1 MNYGT
6 LLISKA
12 IEANDPNALL
22 RFNVSEADFQTQGER
37 KAFRY
42 VMDYAE
48 KHRGQAPTAEMLANE
63 VEDFQPD
70 FSIEASYDYLAK
82 NLKDRAAER
91 EFIELMNGRMDPET
105 NRQVQEPQLEKRFIE
120 AQKSGDMG
128 KFFEWLTG
136 QAESLKMRTNVRNA
150 VGTDIKRDIDK
161 FKIEYENRKAGE
173 SFRIWRSKFDFINRA
188 MGGYV
193 SSNVYVIYGKPGRG
207 KSAIALEEVINCAM
221 QGANVLIWSMEMGW
235 YEVLVRLY
243 VSISGEFGIDK
254 NPLEGVDM
262 ERDIGYLGPGG
273 FNSRDV
279 RQGKLSDEF
288 EEGFMEFLD
297 RLNEIIPGNITV
309 RAVDDEDFGSRSLR
323 DLKSDII
330 ETKADVVLV
339 DPFYY
344 LDYEANTSKT
354 AGGDAA
360 NTSQKLRRLAGHT
373 KATIFALT
381 QADEDDEKAGD
392 NGERELNLPQRKG
405 VKKTKALLED
415 AALLIAV
422 DTNAKEG
429 RGLIGLNKGRDGGEG
444 EVAEIIYL
452 PQIGVVKQPET
463 GVGAADVF
471 EF

>member
-1 MNYGT
+1 MQYGT

-48 KHRGQAPTAEMLANE
+48 KHRGQAPTAEMVANE
-63 VEDFQPD
+63 VPEFQPD
-70 FSIEASYDYLAK
+70 FNIEASYDYLAK

-91 EFIELMNGRMDPET
+91 EFIELMNGRIDPET

-136 QAESLKMRTNVRNA
+136 QAESLKMRTSVRNS

-161 FKIEYENRKAGE
+161 FKAEYENRKAGE
-173 SFRIWRSKFDFINRA
+173 SFRIWRSKFDFVNKA

-193 SSNVYVIYGKPGRG
+193 SSNVYVIYGKSGRG
-207 KSAIALEEVINCAM
+207 KSAVSLEEVTNCAM

-243 VSISGEFGIDK
+243 VSISGTMGVTTATLD
-254 NPLEGVDM
+254 GVDM
-262 ERDIGYLGPGG
+262 EAG

-288 EEGFMEFLD
+288 EAGFMEFLD

-309 RAVDDEDFGSRSLR
+309 RAVDDEDFGSRTLR

-373 KATIFALT
+373 KTTIFALT
-381 QADEDDEKAGD
+381 QADEDDEKETEDGA
-392 NGERELNLPQRKG
+392 RELKLPQRKD

-452 PQIGVVKQPET
+452 PQIGVVKQPEM
-463 GVGAADVF
+463 GAGAADVF

>member
-22 RFNVSEADFQTQGER
+22 RFNVSESDFQTQGER

-48 KHRGQAPTAEMLANE
+48 KYRGQAPTAEMVANE
-63 VEDFQPD
+63 VPDFQPD
-70 FSIEASYDYLAK
+70 FNIEASYDYLAK

-91 EFIELMNGRMDPET
+91 EFIELMNGRIDPET
-105 NRQVQEPQLEKRFIE
+105 DRQVQEPQLEKRFIE

-136 QAESLKMRTNVRNA
+136 QAESLKMRTNVRNS

-161 FKIEYENRKAGE
+161 FKAEYENRKAGE
-173 SFRIWRSKFDFINRA
+173 SFRIWRSKFDFVNKA

-193 SSNVYVIYGKPGRG
+193 SSNVYVIYGKSGRG
-207 KSAIALEEVINCAM
+207 KSAVSLEEVTNCAM

-243 VSISGEFGIDK
+243 VSISGTMGVTTATLD
-254 NPLEGVDM
+254 GVDM
-262 ERDIGYLGPGG
+262 EAG

-288 EEGFMEFLD
+288 EAGFMEFLD
-297 RLNEIIPGNITV
+297 RLNEVIPGNITV
-309 RAVDDEDFGSRSLR
+309 RAVDDEDFGSRTLR

-373 KATIFALT
+373 KTTIFALT
-381 QADEDDEKAGD
+381 QADEDDEKETEDGA
-392 NGERELNLPQRKG
+392 RELKLPQRKD

-463 GVGAADVF
+463 GAGAADVF

>member
-22 RFNVSEADFQTQGER
+22 RFNIAENDLPTQGER

-42 VMDYAE
+42 VMQYAE
-48 KHRGQAPTAEMLANE
+48 QHRGQAPTAEMVANE
-63 VEDFQPD
+63 VPDFQPD
-70 FSIEASYDYLAK
+70 FNIEASWDYLAK
-82 NLKDRAAER
+82 NLKEQAAER
-91 EFIELMNGRMDPET
+91 QFIELVSGRIDPET
-105 NRQVQEPQLEKRFIE
+105 GRQVQEPQLEKRFIE

-128 KFFEWLTG
+128 SFFEWLTE
-136 QAESLKMRTNVRNA
+136 QAESLKMRTNVRNS

-161 FKIEYENRKAGE
+161 FKAEYENRKAGE

-193 SSNVYVIYGKPGRG
+193 SSNVYVIYGKSGRG
-207 KSAIALEEVINCAM
+207 KSAIALEEVVNCAM

-243 VSISGEFGIDK
+243 VSISGS
-254 NPLEGVDM
+254 LGVTTATLNGVNM
-262 ERDIGYLGPGG
+262 EAG

-279 RQGKLSDEF
+279 RQGNLNEEF
-288 EEGFMEFLD
+288 EAGFMEFLGQ
-297 RLNEIIPGNITV
+297 LNEILPGNITV
-309 RAVDDEDFGSRSLR
+309 RAVDDEDFNSRTLR

-381 QADEDDEKAGD
+381 QADEEDEKDSEDGS
-392 NGERELNLPQRKG
+392 RELKLPQRKG

-429 RGLIGLNKGRDGGEG
+429 RGMIGLNKGRDGGEG
-444 EVAEIIYL
+444 ESAEIIYL
-452 PQIGVVKQPET
+452 PQIGVVKQPEA
-463 GVGAADVF
+463 GEAAAAQFDF
-471 EF
+471 

>member
-48 KHRGQAPTAEMLANE
+48 KYRGQAPTAEMVANE
-63 VEDFQPD
+63 VPDFQPD
-70 FSIEASYDYLAK
+70 FNIEASYDYLAK

-91 EFIELMNGRMDPET
+91 EFIELMNGRIDPET

-128 KFFEWLTG
+128 NFFEWLTG
-136 QAESLKMRTNVRNA
+136 QAESLKMRTNVRNS

-161 FKIEYENRKAGE
+161 FKTEYGNRKAGE

-193 SSNVYVIYGKPGRG
+193 SSNVYVIYGKSGRG
-207 KSAIALEEVINCAM
+207 KSAVSLEEVTNCAL

-243 VSISGEFGIDK
+243 VSISGTMGVTTATLD
-254 NPLEGVDM
+254 GVDM
-262 ERDIGYLGPGG
+262 EAG
-273 FNSRDV
+273 FNSQDV
-279 RQGKLSDEF
+279 KYAKLSEEF
-288 EEGFMEFLD
+288 EAGFMEFLE

-309 RAVDDEDFGSRSLR
+309 RGVDDEDFYSRSLQ

-344 LDYEANTSKT
+344 LDYERNTSKT

-360 NTSQKLRRLAGHT
+360 ETSKKLRRLAGTT
-373 KATIFALT
+373 KATIFAIT
-381 QADEDDEKAGD
+381 QADEDDEKREEDGS
-392 NGERELNLPQRKG
+392 RELNLPQRKA
-405 VKKTKALLED
+405 VSKTKALLHD
-415 AALLIAV
+415 AATLIAV

-463 GVGAADVF
+463 GVGAAAQF
-471 EF
+471 GF

>member
-48 KHRGQAPTAEMLANE
+48 KYRGQAPTAEMVANE
-63 VEDFQPD
+63 VPDFQPD
-70 FSIEASYDYLAK
+70 FNIEASYDYLAK
-82 NLKDRAAER
+82 NLKERAAER
-91 EFIELMNGRMDPET
+91 EFIELMNGRIDPET

-136 QAESLKMRTNVRNA
+136 QAESLKMRTNVRNS

-161 FKIEYENRKAGE
+161 FKAEYENRKAGE
-173 SFRIWRSKFDFINRA
+173 SFRIWRSKFDFVNKA

-193 SSNVYVIYGKPGRG
+193 SSNVYVIYGKSGRG
-207 KSAIALEEVINCAM
+207 KSAVSLEEVTNCAM

-243 VSISGEFGIDK
+243 VSISGTMGVTTATLD
-254 NPLEGVDM
+254 GVDM
-262 ERDIGYLGPGG
+262 EAG

-279 RQGKLSDEF
+279 RQGKLTDEF
-288 EEGFMEFLD
+288 EAGFMEFLD

-309 RAVDDEDFGSRSLR
+309 RAVDDEDFGSRTLR

-373 KATIFALT
+373 KTTIFALT
-381 QADEDDEKAGD
+381 QADEDDEKETEDGA
-392 NGERELNLPQRKG
+392 RELKLPQRKD

-452 PQIGVVKQPET
+452 PQIGVVKQPEM
-463 GVGAADVF
+463 GAGAADVF

>member
-12 IEANDPNALL
+12 IEANDPNVLL
-22 RFNVSEADFQTQGER
+22 RFNIAEDDFQTPGER

-42 VMDYAE
+42 LMQHAE
-48 KHRGQAPTAEMLANE
+48 EHRGQAPTAEMVSLE

-70 FSIEASYDYLAK
+70 FNIEASYDYLAK
-82 NLKDRAAER
+82 NLKEQAAER
-91 EFIELMNGRMDPET
+91 EFIELVSGRVDPET
-105 NRQVQEPQLEKRFIE
+105 QKQVKEPQLEKRFIE

-128 KFFEWLTG
+128 SFFEWLTN
-136 QAESLKMRTNVRNA
+136 QAESLKMRTSVRNA
-150 VGTDIKRDIDK
+150 IGTDIKRDIDK
-161 FKIEYENRKAGE
+161 FKAEYENRKAGE

-193 SSNVYVIYGKPGRG
+193 SSNVYVIYGKSGRG
-207 KSAIALEEVINCAM
+207 KSAIALEEVVNCAM

-243 VSISGEFGIDK
+243 VSISGSMGVTTATL
-254 NPLEGVDM
+254 NGVDM
-262 ERDIGYLGPGG
+262 EAG

-279 RQGKLSDEF
+279 RQGKLNDEF
-288 EEGFMEFLD
+288 EAGFMEFLG
-297 RLNEIIPGNITV
+297 RLNEILPGNITV
-309 RAVDDEDFGSRSLR
+309 RGVDDEDFGSRTLR

-381 QADEDDEKAGD
+381 QADEEDEKAAEDGT
-392 NGERELNLPQRKG
+392 RELKLSQRKD

-444 EVAEIIYL
+444 ESAEIIYL

-463 GVGAADVF
+463 GAEAAAQF
-471 EF
+471 GF

>member
-48 KHRGQAPTAEMLANE
+48 KYRGQAPTAEMVANE
-63 VEDFQPD
+63 VPDFQPD
-70 FSIEASYDYLAK
+70 FNIEASYDYLAK

-91 EFIELMNGRMDPET
+91 EFIELMNGRIDPET
-105 NRQVQEPQLEKRFIE
+105 DRQVQEPQLEKRFIE

-136 QAESLKMRTNVRNA
+136 QAESLKMRTNVRNS

-161 FKIEYENRKAGE
+161 FKAEYENRKAGE
-173 SFRIWRSKFDFINRA
+173 SFRIWRSKFDFVNKA

-193 SSNVYVIYGKPGRG
+193 SSNVYVIYGKSGRG
-207 KSAIALEEVINCAM
+207 KSAVSLEEVTNCAM

-243 VSISGEFGIDK
+243 VSISGTMGVTTATLD
-254 NPLEGVDM
+254 GVDM
-262 ERDIGYLGPGG
+262 EAG

-279 RQGKLSDEF
+279 RQGKLTDEF
-288 EEGFMEFLD
+288 EAGFMEFLD

-309 RAVDDEDFGSRSLR
+309 RAVDDEDFGSRTLR

-373 KATIFALT
+373 KTTIFALT
-381 QADEDDEKAGD
+381 QADEDDEKETEDGA
-392 NGERELNLPQRKG
+392 RELKLPQRKD

-452 PQIGVVKQPET
+452 PQIGVVKQPEM
-463 GVGAADVF
+463 GAGAADVF

>member
-48 KHRGQAPTAEMLANE
+48 KYRGQAPTAEMVANE
-63 VEDFQPD
+63 VPDFQPN
-70 FSIEASYDYLAK
+70 FNIEASYDYLAK

-91 EFIELMNGRMDPET
+91 EFIELMNGRIDPET
-105 NRQVQEPQLEKRFIE
+105 NRQVQAPQLEKRFIE

-136 QAESLKMRTNVRNA
+136 QAESLKMRTNVRNS

-161 FKIEYENRKAGE
+161 FKTEYENRKAGE
-173 SFRIWRSKFDFINRA
+173 SFRIWRSKFDFVNKA

-193 SSNVYVIYGKPGRG
+193 SSNVYVIYGKSGRG

-243 VSISGEFGIDK
+243 VSISGTMGVTTATLD
-254 NPLEGVDM
+254 GVDM
-262 ERDIGYLGPGG
+262 EAG

-288 EEGFMEFLD
+288 EAGFMEFLD

-309 RAVDDEDFGSRSLR
+309 RAVDDEDFGSRTLR

-373 KATIFALT
+373 KTTIFALT
-381 QADEDDEKAGD
+381 QADEEDEKETEDGT
-392 NGERELNLPQRKG
+392 RELKLPQRKD

-463 GVGAADVF
+463 GAGAADVF

>member
-48 KHRGQAPTAEMLANE
+48 KYRGQAPTAEMVANE
-63 VEDFQPD
+63 VPDFQPD
-70 FSIEASYDYLAK
+70 FNIEASYDYLAK

-91 EFIELMNGRMDPET
+91 EFIELMNGRIDPET

-136 QAESLKMRTNVRNA
+136 QAESLKMRTNVRNS

-161 FKIEYENRKAGE
+161 FKTEYGNRKAGE

-193 SSNVYVIYGKPGRG
+193 SSNVYVIYGKSGRG
-207 KSAIALEEVINCAM
+207 KSAVSLEEVTNCAM

-243 VSISGEFGIDK
+243 VSISGTMGVTTATLD
-254 NPLEGVDM
+254 GVDM
-262 ERDIGYLGPGG
+262 EAG
-273 FNSRDV
+273 FNSQDV
-279 RQGKLSDEF
+279 KYAKLSEEF
-288 EEGFMEFLD
+288 EAGFMEFLE

-309 RAVDDEDFGSRSLR
+309 RGVDDEDFYSRSLQ

-344 LDYEANTSKT
+344 LDYERNTSKT

-360 NTSQKLRRLAGHT
+360 ETSKKLRRLAGTT
-373 KATIFALT
+373 KATIFAIT
-381 QADEDDEKAGD
+381 QADEDDEKREEDGS
-392 NGERELNLPQRKG
+392 RELNLPQRKG
-405 VKKTKALLED
+405 VSKTKALLHD
-415 AALLIAV
+415 AATLIAV

-444 EVAEIIYL
+444 EFAEIIYL

-463 GVGAADVF
+463 GVGAAAQF
-471 EF
+471 GF

>member
-1 MNYGT
+1 MQYGT
-6 LLISKA
+6 FLISKA

-48 KHRGQAPTAEMLANE
+48 KHRGQAPTAEMVANE
-63 VEDFQPD
+63 VPEFQPD

-91 EFIELMNGRMDPET
+91 EFIELMNGRIDPET

-136 QAESLKMRTNVRNA
+136 QAESLKMRTSVRNS

-161 FKIEYENRKAGE
+161 FKAEYENRKAGE
-173 SFRIWRSKFDFINRA
+173 SFRIWRSKFDFVNKA

-193 SSNVYVIYGKPGRG
+193 SSNVYVIYGKSGRG
-207 KSAIALEEVINCAM
+207 KSAVSLEEVTNCAM

-243 VSISGEFGIDK
+243 VSISGTMGVTTATLD
-254 NPLEGVDM
+254 GVDM
-262 ERDIGYLGPGG
+262 EAG

-288 EEGFMEFLD
+288 EAGFMEFLD

-309 RAVDDEDFGSRSLR
+309 RAVDDEDFGSRTLR

-373 KATIFALT
+373 KTTIFALT
-381 QADEDDEKAGD
+381 QADEDDEKETEDGA
-392 NGERELNLPQRKG
+392 RELKLPQRKD

-452 PQIGVVKQPET
+452 PQIGVVKQPEM
-463 GVGAADVF
+463 GAGAADVF

>member
-12 IEANDPNALL
+12 IEANDPNVLL

-48 KHRGQAPTAEMLANE
+48 KYRGQAPTAEMVANE
-63 VEDFQPD
+63 VPDFQPD
-70 FSIEASYDYLAK
+70 FNIEASYDYLAK

-91 EFIELMNGRMDPET
+91 EFIELMNGCIDPET

-136 QAESLKMRTNVRNA
+136 QAESLKMRTNVRNS

-161 FKIEYENRKAGE
+161 FKAEYENRKAGE
-173 SFRIWRSKFDFINRA
+173 SFRIWRSKFDFVNKA

-193 SSNVYVIYGKPGRG
+193 SSNVYVIYGKSGRG
-207 KSAIALEEVINCAM
+207 KSAVSLEEVTNCAM

-243 VSISGEFGIDK
+243 VSISGTMGVTTATLD
-254 NPLEGVDM
+254 GVDM
-262 ERDIGYLGPGG
+262 EAG

-288 EEGFMEFLD
+288 EAGFMEFLD

-309 RAVDDEDFGSRSLR
+309 RAVDDEDFGSRTLR

-373 KATIFALT
+373 KTTIFALT
-381 QADEDDEKAGD
+381 QADEDDEKETEDGT
-392 NGERELNLPQRKG
+392 RELKLPQRKD

-463 GVGAADVF
+463 GAGAADVF

>member
-48 KHRGQAPTAEMLANE
+48 KYRGQAPTAEMVANE
-63 VEDFQPD
+63 VPDFQPN
-70 FSIEASYDYLAK
+70 FNIEASYDYLAK

-91 EFIELMNGRMDPET
+91 EFIELMNGRIDPET

-136 QAESLKMRTNVRNA
+136 QAESLKMRTNVRNS

-161 FKIEYENRKAGE
+161 FKTEYENRKAGE
-173 SFRIWRSKFDFINRA
+173 SFRIWRSKFDFVNKA

-193 SSNVYVIYGKPGRG
+193 SSNVYVIYGKSGRG
-207 KSAIALEEVINCAM
+207 KSAVSLEEVTNCAM

-243 VSISGEFGIDK
+243 VSISGTMGVTTATLD
-254 NPLEGVDM
+254 GVDM
-262 ERDIGYLGPGG
+262 EAG

-288 EEGFMEFLD
+288 EAGFMEFLD
-297 RLNEIIPGNITV
+297 RLNEVIPGNITV
-309 RAVDDEDFGSRSLR
+309 RAVDDEDFGSRTLR
-323 DLKSDII
+323 DLKTDII

-373 KATIFALT
+373 KTTIFALT
-381 QADEDDEKAGD
+381 QADEDDEKETEDGA
-392 NGERELNLPQRKG
+392 RELKLPQRKD

-463 GVGAADVF
+463 GAGAADVF